1 MILKREFDIIKK
13 LYIPPHIEFEELE
26 VDEGE
31 MLMAGSDNSGGGG
44 DLEPGEGDSG
54 KPGGSSRPQSNSI
67 DVDFDLVGVNATSDF
82 VMND

>member
-1 MILKREFDIIKK
+1 MKK
-13 LYIPPHIEFEELE
+13 PYLPPRVEFEEIE
-26 VDEGE
+26 ADERE
-31 MLMAGSDNSGGGG
+31 MLMAGSDTTGGGG

-54 KPGGSSRPQSNSI
+54 KPGGSRPQSNSI